1 MNIYHKKKVRVPH
14 LKLVVNNGSLI
25 DETQELLEMQKAL
38 ITSKIEIQANIRG
51 LEKRMKPITDK
62 IFSIEQQLGK
72 LRGNKN
78 AGETS
83 NP

>member
-1 MNIYHKKKVRVPH
+1 
-14 LKLVVNNGSLI
+14 
-25 DETQELLEMQKAL
+25 MQKAL